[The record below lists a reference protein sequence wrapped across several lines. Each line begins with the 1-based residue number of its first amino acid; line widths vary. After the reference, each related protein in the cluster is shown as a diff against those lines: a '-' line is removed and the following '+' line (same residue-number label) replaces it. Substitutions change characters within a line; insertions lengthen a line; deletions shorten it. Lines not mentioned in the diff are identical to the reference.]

1 VYQTIC
7 SLLGADH
14 DTITILVAVKIRNR
28 PSVTKKG
35 RKWFDMNRFLS
46 QDAKNNVEV
55 KEDSQVKISNRFA
68 ILRNLDAD
76 EEFHFLGYNIA

>member
-1 VYQTIC
+1 
-7 SLLGADH
+7 
-14 DTITILVAVKIRNR
+14 
-28 PSVTKKG
+28 
-35 RKWFDMNRFLS
+35 MNRFLS